1 MNLTGS
7 SYARQSPEQIGALVL
22 VSRDPSEG
30 VRNNATRALGVLPSS
45 NPDLVKQIPTATFVN
60 LICSGVWSDRNKASF
75 LLGNLTLTRDPK
87 LLAQLRSQAL
97 DALIEMAR

>member
-7 SYARQSPEQIGALVL
+7 SYARQSPEQIAALVL

-45 NPDLVKQIPTATFVN
+45 NADLVKQIPTATFVN
-60 LICSGVWSDRNKASF
+60 MICSGIWSDRNQRASY
-75 LLGNLTLTRDPK
+75 
-87 LLAQLRSQAL
+87 LA
-97 DALIEMAR
+97 I